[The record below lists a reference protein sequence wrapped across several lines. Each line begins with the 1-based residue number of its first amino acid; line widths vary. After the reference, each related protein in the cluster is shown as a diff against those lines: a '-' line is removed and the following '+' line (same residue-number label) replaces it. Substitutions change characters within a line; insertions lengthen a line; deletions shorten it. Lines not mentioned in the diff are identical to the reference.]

1 MTNEP
6 TQHQSPQELDDARNM
21 SMSHHRPPAQID
33 GYEMLEHLGS
43 GAFGQVWLALDAN
56 TGRRVAIKFYN
67 RRSVSDVEA
76 LAKEV
81 QKLVALSANR
91 YVVQLLDVGW
101 QADPPHYVMDYLA
114 RGSLEDLLRE
124 RKTLPVDEA
133 LELFQEIATGLMHL
147 HGKGILH
154 CDLKPGN
161 VLLDQDSKPRLA
173 DFGQSRLS
181 NEATPALGT
190 LYYMAPEQA
199 DLSASPDTRWDVYAL
214 GALFYVMLTGRPPYQ
229 HQTLS
234 EQLESSGDIHQRLQV
249 YRQGIR
255 SARPPQQHHKIPGVD
270 RLLAEIIDRCIAADP
285 KRRFASVQSILL
297 ALRQRQE
304 TINRRPLLVLGFV
317 GPLLLLLIM
326 TMFGWSA
333 YRQAVGDSDEAI
345 ISKAVE
351 SNRFAAR
358 LAARSVT
365 SQIEEYFRAAD
376 LLIQQPALMEA
387 FNTLVDDPQL
397 APLRRQ
403 LAMPAGNFSAPLN
416 TVRQAFLDHPA
427 QQSLQS
433 ALQTVAKSW
442 HSNQV
447 SSWWI
452 YDRFGTQVASVFDQS
467 DATVS
472 QELVNTIGRNYSFR
486 SYFAGTDQDL
496 VRSLPDGKREFTV
509 EAQLEQRSIVQE
521 PFLSAVFLSEAT
533 GTWKIAFSTPI
544 QRDGVV
550 VGVAG
555 LTVEMGNFVDFES
568 AANQY
573 ALLFDQRPG
582 SNRGIILEHPL
593 FEELRRKGQAIPAD
607 LAQSRIAGEV
617 IVIDEFLDPIGATKW
632 GEPYRHRSV
641 IGMSEVSYAKK
652 LEDGATEPKN
662 SGLAVVVAESF
673 DEVIRPSHQL
683 GDRLAR
689 LALIASLFLIGVA
702 LAMWWVV
709 VRMLKESRR
718 QLARVFNPQA
728 ESGASSLPAFSDG
741 NERTP
746 NADSAPTQSIH
757 PRRKV

>member
-1 MTNEP
+1 MMNEP
-6 TQHQSPQELDDARNM
+6 TQHQSPEQLDDARNM

-33 GYEMLEHLGS
+33 GYEMLEHLGA
-43 GAFGQVWLALDAN
+43 GAFGQVWLALDIN

-133 LELFQEIATGLMHL
+133 LELFQEVATGLMHL

-161 VLLDQDSKPRLA
+161 VLLDQDNKPRLA

-199 DLSASPDTRWDVYAL
+199 DLSATPDTRWDVYAL

-229 HQTLS
+229 NQTLS
-234 EQLESSGDIHQRLQV
+234 EQLESSGDIHQRLSV

-255 SARPPQQHHKIPGVD
+255 TARPPQQHHKVPGVD

-358 LAARSVT
+358 LAARSVS
-365 SQIEEYFRAAD
+365 SQIEEYFRAAELLVREQSLMTAFDALNENQD
-376 LLIQQPALMEA
+376 LLVIRK
-387 FNTLVDDPQL
+387 QL
-397 APLRRQ
+397 ADPSSNFVGPL
-403 LAMPAGNFSAPLN
+403 API
-416 TVRQAFLDHPA
+416 RQAFLAHPT
-427 QQSLQS
+427 QH
-433 ALQTVAKSW
+433 ALQNALQRVANSW

-452 YDRFGTQVASVFDQS
+452 YDRFGNQIASVFDQS
-467 DATVS
+467 DAGASPEIVS
-472 QELVNTIGRNYSFR
+472 TLGRNYSFR
-486 SYFAGTDQDL
+486 SYFSGTDQDL
-496 VRSLPDGKREFTV
+496 VRVLPSGTREFTV
-509 EAQLEQRSIVQE
+509 TPLPEQRSIVQQ

-533 GTWKIAFSTPI
+533 GTWKIAFSRPI
-544 QRDGVV
+544 RRDGEI

-568 AANQY
+568 ADNQY
-573 ALLFDQRPG
+573 AMLFDQRQGP
-582 SNRGIILEHPL
+582 NRGIILEHPL
-593 FEELRRKGQAIPAD
+593 FEELRKKGEAIPVD
-607 LAQSRIAGEV
+607 LAQSRMPSEV
-617 IVIDEFLDPIGATKW
+617 MVIDEFMDPIGATPW
-632 GEPYRHRSV
+632 GEPYQHRSV
-641 IGMSEVSYAKK
+641 IGMSPVNF
-652 LEDGATEPKN
+652 TNKN
-662 SGLAVVVAESF
+662 EAGDSREADSGLAVVVAESF

-683 GDRLAR
+683 GERLAR

-702 LAMWWVV
+702 LVMWWVV
-709 VRMLKESRR
+709 VRMLRESRR
-718 QLARVFNPQA
+718 QLARVFNPQI
-728 ESGASSLPAFSDG
+728 ESGASLPAWPDSQ
-741 NERTP
+741 ERTP
-746 NADSAPTQSIH
+746 NADGAVTQSIF
-757 PRRKV
+757 PRKKS